1 MGVALTAEEA
11 SIVAGD
17 IGSTVGDTVVDTVGD
32 TVGDTLAV
40 LGRLWWSAL
49 SHSQVLEEACMAV
62 PAAFYHS
69 TSTIP
74 LNLYWYFY

>member
-1 MGVALTAEEA
+1 M
-11 SIVAGD
+11 AGD
-17 IGSTVGDTVVDTVGD
+17 IGSTVGDTVGDTVVDTVVD